1 MLQVR
6 DKKGLGL
13 SKSAAQLNFLKST
26 SYYLEC
32 RKSSTNLSLTS
43 LSQEFPWACGSSQP
57 V

>member
-26 SYYLEC
+26 SSYLEC
-32 RKSSTNLSLTS
+32 
-43 LSQEFPWACGSSQP
+43 
-57 V
+57 